1 MKWDGEAMLERMEW
15 LRENIKKQSQRQV
28 ADGLGWKQSGY
39 ADIAKGRK
47 RLTAQAAVEI
57 ASYFGVP
64 VEYLLCADTFRL
76 PAHIAKAVE
85 AEKQRQNRIL
95 GV

>member
-1 MKWDGEAMLERMEW
+1 MKWDGEAILERMEW

-28 ADGLGWKQSGY
+28 AASLGWKGTGY

-47 RLTAQAAVEI
+47 RLTAQAAVEL

-76 PAHIAKAVE
+76 PAHIAKAIE
-85 AEKQRQNRIL
+85 AEKQQRDRIL

>member
-15 LRENIKKQSQRQV
+15 LRQNIKKQSLRQV
-28 ADGLGWKQSGY
+28 ADGLGWKQTGY
-39 ADIAKGRK
+39 ADIAKGKK
-47 RLTAQAAVEI
+47 RCTAQAAVEI

-64 VEYLLCADTFRL
+64 VEYLLCAEMERL
-76 PAHIAKAVE
+76 PPHVAKAIE
-85 AEKQRQNRIL
+85 AEKQQRDRIL

>member
-1 MKWDGEAMLERMEW
+1 MKWDGEAVLERMEW

-28 ADGLGWKQSGY
+28 AAGLGWKETGY

-64 VEYLLCADTFRL
+64 VEYLLCAETVRL
-76 PAHIAKAVE
+76 PSHVAKAVE
-85 AEKQRQNRIL
+85 AERRQRNRIL
-95 GV
+95 GM